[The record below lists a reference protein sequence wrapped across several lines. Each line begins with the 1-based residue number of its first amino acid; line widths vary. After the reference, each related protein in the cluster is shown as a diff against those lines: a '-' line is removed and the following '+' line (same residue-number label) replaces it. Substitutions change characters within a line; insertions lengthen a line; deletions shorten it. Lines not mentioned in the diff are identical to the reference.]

1 MRAPRSAAR
10 VIPLVERYAPIATIV
25 LALIAIW
32 YVAAVAMNWS
42 LVRDAF
48 EREETPYTDHATC
61 WPAPWMRSVR
71 CCRRRTRSIDAFV
84 DGVFGYPPLAPRSLV
99 YHSLV
104 TLSAT
109 LLGFVLG
116 ALLGIALALM
126 IVHSRVLE
134 RSLLPWIICS
144 QMVPILALAPIF
156 IVVLGAIG
164 LQGLL
169 PKSIIS
175 AYLCFFPITIGM
187 VKGFTSPDP
196 LQLELMRTWSATPR
210 QVLWKLR
217 WPSAVPYLFASL
229 KVAITISLI
238 GAIVAELP
246 TGARSRHRRAAAVR
260 LLLRPDHPALG
271 RAGRRRRAG
280 LGADRNRR
288 PRRTRR
294 RPPDGGPLMD
304 PRKLTART
312 FARQPAPIALAF
324 ALPIAPEALPLTAR
338 SDLGRHRRRAACC
351 SCSRPGWPMPRSS
364 CVGLAGVLLAAA
376 DLAGAAE

>member
-1 MRAPRSAAR
+1 MTSSSLTLPARRAPSFFRHA
-10 VIPLVERYAPIATIV
+10 IVERYVPVATMV

-32 YVAAVAMNWS
+32 YVAAMAMNWT

-48 EREETPYTDHATC
+48 EREETPYTVSDVLAGTMDAERPLL
-61 WPAPWMRSVR
+61 PAPHQV
-71 CCRRRTRSIDAFV
+71 IYAFV
-84 DGVFGYPPLAPRSLV
+84 DGVFGYPPLAPRSLI

-109 LLGFVLG
+109 LLGFFLG
-116 ALLGIALALM
+116 ALLGITLALM

-144 QMVPILALAPIF
+144 QMVPVVALAPIF
-156 IVVLGAIG
+156 VVVLGAIG

-175 AYLCFFPITIGM
+175 AYLCFFPIAIGM

-196 LQLELMRTWSATPR
+196 LQIELMRTWSATSR

-229 KVAITISLI
+229 KVAITISLV

-246 TGARSRHRRAAAVR
+246 TGGEAGIGARLLSGSYYGQTIQLWAALVAAAV
-260 LLLRPDHPALG
+260 
-271 RAGRRRRAG
+271 
-280 LGADRNRR
+280 
-288 PRRTRR
+288 
-294 RPPDGGPLMD
+294 
-304 PRKLTART
+304 
-312 FARQPAPIALAF
+312 LA
-324 ALPIAPEALPLTAR
+324 
-338 SDLGRHRRRAACC
+338 
-351 SCSRPGWPMPRSS
+351 SS
-364 CVGLAGVLLAAA
+364 LIGIVGLVERGVNSRM
-376 DLAGAAE
+376 GAH